1 MNLLSESQKTLMKNM
16 YGISKLEADIL
27 LVVWDKGKVT
37 NREVYEI
44 FLRKEIK
51 EKKSNFIPYTTIM
64 STMNNLAK
72 KKILRIDRNKKTYTY
87 TAEMNR
93 KELAKAIIGSVVE
106 KLL

>member
-1 MNLLSESQKTLMKNM
+1 MKNM

-37 NREVYEI
+37 NREVYET

-64 STMNNLAK
+64 STMNSLAK
-72 KKILRIDRNKKTYTY
+72 KKILRIDRNNKTYTY

-93 KELAKAIIGSVVE
+93 KELTKSIIKSVAE